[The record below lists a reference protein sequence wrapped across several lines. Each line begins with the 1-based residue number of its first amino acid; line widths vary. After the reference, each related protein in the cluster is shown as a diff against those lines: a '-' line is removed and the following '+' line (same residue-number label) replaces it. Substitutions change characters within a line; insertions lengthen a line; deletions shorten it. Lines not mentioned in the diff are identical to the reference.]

1 MKRPN
6 ALWIWMVAILAV
18 FNIVL
23 IFTIWYK
30 PQTQLF
36 QPNKEHRLPPH
47 EQQKRLINTLKLS
60 ATQQH
65 KYDSLKEGLEINIKK
80 LKGNVKKCRES
91 YFRNI
96 IKGIPSNDTLAIQL
110 GYLHQLIEQETY
122 NHFYNV
128 RNILS
133 DSQKVTFDNIVG
145 DIIKSLPEQPHTKGD
160 RMRPGGPP
168 DGHHHQDFERR
179 PPNNEKDHSGP
190 NNEDPQ

>member
-1 MKRPN
+1 
-6 ALWIWMVAILAV
+6 MVAILAV
-18 FNIVL
+18 FNVVL

-30 PQTQLF
+30 PQTKLF
-36 QPNKEHRLPPH
+36 LRNKEHRLPPH
-47 EQQKRLINTLKLS
+47 EQQKKLINTLKLN
-60 ATQQH
+60 ATQQY

-91 YFRNI
+91 YFGNI

-128 RNILS
+128 RHLLS

-145 DIIKSLPEQPHTKGD
+145 DIIKSLPEQPHSRGD
-160 RMRPGGPP
+160 RMHPDGPP
-168 DGHHHQDFERR
+168 DGHRREDFEHR
-179 PPNNEKDHSGP
+179 PPNNEKDHSFP